1 MAKRRK
7 KVADAAEVVE
17 FLTAVLRGDDAEEVV
32 VKDRIKAAQLLG
44 KSYGMFTDKVKID
57 GDAVVQ
63 IIDDVPKGD
72 GYE

>member
-17 FLTAVLRGDDAEEVV
+17 FLTSVLRGNDTEEVV

-44 KSYGMFTDKVKID
+44 KSYGMFTDKVQAD
-57 GDAVVQ
+57 GDSVVQ
-63 IIDDVPKGD
+63 IIDNVPKGD
-72 GYE
+72 GYD

>member
-1 MAKRRK
+1 MAKKRK
-7 KVADAAEVVE
+7 AIADEEEVVK
-17 FLTAVLRGDDAEEVV
+17 FLTSVLRGDEEEEVV

-44 KSYGMFTDKVKID
+44 KRYGLFTDKVKID
-57 GDAVVQ
+57 DNSVVK

>member
-1 MAKRRK
+1 MTKKQK
-7 KVADAAEVVE
+7 KVADEVEVVQ
-17 FLTAVLRGDDAEEVV
+17 FLTSVLRGDETEEVV

-57 GDAVVQ
+57 GNSVVK

>member
-1 MAKRRK
+1 MVKKRK
-7 KVADAAEVVE
+7 AVADEAEVVK
-17 FLTAVLRGDDAEEVV
+17 FLTSVLRGDDAEEVV

-57 GDAVVQ
+57 GNSVVQ